1 MEQAAPGLGW
11 EILEQR
17 ETPDF
22 IVREGSRSF
31 GLELTEVFNGT
42 TGKKGAKLK
51 EGESVRQKTIDTY
64 RRRYEERGGSPLSV
78 QILGDPCEENLNQF
92 MDCLQRHDLEAVPRG
107 KRSSFQVNKLFR
119 ARVARAFRSHWQS
132 VDDTVGWV
140 NQSALPIIQ
149 KSVDS
154 KARRL
159 EEYRDAIG
167 SDVRLL
173 VVANHL
179 HRSGMLS
186 VEEGATIDCCGFHT
200 VYFFPYPE
208 AVQTL
213 CQGT

>member
-78 QILGDPCEENLNQF
+78 QILGDPCEENLNQLI
-92 MDCLQRHDLEAVPRG
+92 DCLQSYDLEAVPLG
-107 KRSSFQVNKLFR
+107 KRRSFQVNELFKV
-119 ARVARAFRSHWQS
+119 RVARAFQSHWRLI
-132 VDDTVGWV
+132 DDTVGWM
-140 NQSALPIIQ
+140 NQRALPIIQ
-149 KSVDS
+149 KCVDG

-159 EEYRDAIG
+159 EEYRG
-167 SDVRLL
+167 TVGLDVRLL

-179 HRSGMLS
+179 RVSGMLS
-186 VEEGATIDCCGFHT
+186 VDKGATIDARGFHT

-208 AVQTL
+208 AVQII
-213 CQGT
+213 